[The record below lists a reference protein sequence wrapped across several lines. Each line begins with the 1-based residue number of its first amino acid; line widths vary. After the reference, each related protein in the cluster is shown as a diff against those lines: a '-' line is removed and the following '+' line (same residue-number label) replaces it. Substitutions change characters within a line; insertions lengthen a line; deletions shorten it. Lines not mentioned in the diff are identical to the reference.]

1 MIGVEDLSFY
11 EEEMKVELE
20 GCYEVQPSHWKS
32 DSRGPFSH
40 SV

>member
-1 MIGVEDLSFY
+1 MGVEDLGFY

-32 DSRGPFSH
+32 DSRRPFSH